1 MGLLPGKGIRKA
13 GSKKVISSR
22 KAIYR
27 VGGPALG
34 SGLSAKAWGHFWGV
48 LGRVS
53 RHWGKQGIIWIILA
67 GMISELA
74 RKWETRR
81 YAIFMGV
88 YRFLHI

>member
-1 MGLLPGKGIRKA
+1 M
-13 GSKKVISSR
+13 
-22 KAIYR
+22 
-27 VGGPALG
+27 
-34 SGLSAKAWGHFWGV
+34 GHFWGV

-74 RKWETRR
+74 RKWEIRR
-81 YAIFMGV
+81 YAVFMGV